1 MPVIAFFSRVRFG
14 MLTWCA
20 RRVVSF
26 VQSVSLFG
34 WSTVLL
40 IVTGDTQRAVV
51 GLALFGDAFQKRPFT
66 LDRQSMLGGA
76 LFGVGSAT
84 TGHLRVG
91 RGATVY
97 GRSTVTKDIPPGAS
111 VAGFP
116 AEDVKQWRRGVANLR
131 RLSNRDEA

>member
-1 MPVIAFFSRVRFG
+1 MIGEGTKIDNLVQIGHNCRIGRKCLIAGHS
-14 MLTWCA
+14 
-20 RRVVSF
+20 VVA
-26 VQSVSLFG
+26 G
-34 WSTVLL
+34 STV
-40 IVTGDTQRAVV
+40 VED
-51 GLALFGDAFQKRPFT
+51 
-66 LDRQSMLGGA
+66 SA